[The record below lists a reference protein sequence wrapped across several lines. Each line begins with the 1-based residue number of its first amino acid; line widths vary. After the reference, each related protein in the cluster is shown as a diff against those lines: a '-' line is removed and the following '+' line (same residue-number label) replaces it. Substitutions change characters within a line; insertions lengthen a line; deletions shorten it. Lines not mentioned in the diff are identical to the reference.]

1 MKCHY
6 ACNSPEHAIARRHFL
21 GTLAAGA
28 GTVAGLNALV
38 HPATAAKIAAK
49 KKRILSV
56 FLSGGVSQFESW
68 DPKPGTLSGGPFRAL
83 KRGGRFEPFQRRCLE
98 PMFVSCCPRRPS

>member
-49 KKRILSV
+49 KKRIVSI

-68 DPKPGTLSGGPFRAL
+68 DPKPRVKTGGA
-83 KRGGRFEPFQRRCLE
+83 
-98 PMFVSCCPRRPS
+98 VSSHSDVGFWNPYL